1 MIGLGAWQSYRF
13 GERNGQAWMRQ
24 QWQSDQLL
32 QANQRVKD
40 EQSAR
45 EREHQTQQRLV
56 QIQLEGR
63 RVQKEITKRYALDL
77 ERLRERPERPD
88 SSASPMPSDSAT
100 CLGGTG
106 SGLARGDAAFLAG
119 YAADAARLEVAL
131 EVCRA
136 AYEEA
141 RTTWMQPPPIALP

>member
-1 MIGLGAWQSYRF
+1 VAILMIGLGAWQSYRF

-45 EREHQTQQRLV
+45 EREHQIQQRLF
-56 QIQLEGR
+56 QIQLESR
-63 RVQKEITKRYALDL
+63 RVQKEITERYALDL

-88 SSASPMPSDSAT
+88 SSASPLPSNSAT

-119 YAADAARLEVAL
+119 YAADAARLAEALVACQ
-131 EVCRA
+131 VVHDRDTTA
-136 AYEEA
+136 AYK
-141 RTTWMQPPPIALP
+141 

>member
-24 QWQSDQLL
+24 QWQSDQLF
-32 QANQRVKD
+32 QVNQRVKD

-45 EREHQTQQRLV
+45 EREHQNQQRLV
-56 QIQLEGR
+56 QIQLESR
-63 RVQKEITKRYALDL
+63 RVQKEITERYALDL
-77 ERLRERPERPD
+77 QRLRERPERPD

-106 SGLARGDAAFLAG
+106 SGLAGGDAAFLAG
-119 YAADAARLEVAL
+119 YAADAARLAEAL
-131 EVCRA
+131 AVCQVVHDRD
-136 AYEEA
+136 
-141 RTTWMQPPPIALP
+141 TTATYK

>member
-1 MIGLGAWQSYRF
+1 VAILIIGLGAWQSYRF

-45 EREHQTQQRLV
+45 EREHQIQQRLF
-56 QIQLEGR
+56 QIQLESR
-63 RVQKEITKRYALDL
+63 RVQKEITERYALDL

-88 SSASPMPSDSAT
+88 SSASPLPSNSAT

-119 YAADAARLEVAL
+119 YAADAARLAEALVACQ
-131 EVCRA
+131 VVHDRDTTA
-136 AYEEA
+136 AYK
-141 RTTWMQPPPIALP
+141 

>member
-1 MIGLGAWQSYRF
+1 MAILIIGLGAWQSYRF

-45 EREHQTQQRLV
+45 EREHQIQQRLF
-56 QIQLEGR
+56 QIQLESR
-63 RVQKEITKRYALDL
+63 RVQKEITERYALDL

-88 SSASPMPSDSAT
+88 SSASPLPSNSAT

-119 YAADAARLEVAL
+119 YAADAARLAEALVACQ
-131 EVCRA
+131 VVHDRDTTA
-136 AYEEA
+136 AYK
-141 RTTWMQPPPIALP
+141 